1 MERILLFLEDPETR
15 RRLQELLADKYQVAA
30 AASAATLAEPC
41 DLAIVDLFHL
51 TRMRDPLRARKQAE
65 EPGWFPVLLAASP
78 QELKPAAAELGLTA
92 DEVILWPVKP
102 RELSVRVG
110 NLLQLRRLS
119 RELEARVGEP
129 RRDAAGNLTGST
141 GVLEDLSEKK
151 RLEEEVQR
159 LASFPQMNPNPVL
172 EVDLTGRIAFHNAAT
187 VKTLEKLGL
196 SETADFLPPDLA
208 EILNAATKGKE
219 NYFYREIKLG
229 DALFGQVIT
238 YVEPFKVLRLYA
250 MDITPRL
257 GAEEASRRVTEE
269 WERTFDAVPDLI
281 AILDQ
286 NHRVI
291 RCNRAMAEAL
301 RLKPEQLV
309 GRPCYEVMHQ
319 LPGPPD
325 SCPHAE
331 LVKDGKAHTTEL
343 HELGRELLVTA
354 TPLTDAQGR
363 TIGSVHVARDIT
375 ARKRT
380 EEALRRQ
387 AELLDLA
394 HDAILARDLK
404 DRIVFW
410 NRGAEETY
418 GWGREEA
425 LGKDCHLLLKTEF
438 PRPLQEI
445 EEELVATG
453 RWEGELVHHTKDS
466 RPLVV
471 VSRWG
476 LHRGDP
482 EHPARVLQIC
492 TDITARKQA
501 EAELQRAHDELERRV
516 EERTADLKRTV
527 EQLQNEM
534 VERQQAEEQAASIGR
549 LYRLLSQVNEAI
561 VRTPDQETLFKRI
574 CRIAVEEGMFR
585 MAWAGLIDP
594 SGRQVRA
601 VTQYGFDEG
610 YLETLVIP
618 LADVPQSR
626 GPTGIAVREGR
637 FDVCNDLAADPRMAP
652 WRERALARG
661 YRSSGA
667 FPLRVGGKVVGALT
681 LYAERP
687 GFFNQEEIALLESL
701 AGDLSFAMES
711 MDREARRRQAEEAR
725 SQLIAILDATPDF
738 VGTADTRGYG
748 IYLNRAGRQ
757 LLGLGPEVDETKF
770 RIADAHPEPARDV
783 IMYEALPTAAREGV
797 WRGETTIIGADG
809 RDIPLSMVILA
820 HKGPQGE
827 VKFYSAIGRDISDLK
842 RAEEALEVQRQ
853 RLFAVLER
861 IPAYV
866 VLLTPDYT
874 IPYANREFVR
884 RFGDPGPRLC
894 YEFLFGLETPCEN
907 CKGKEVFQTKTP
919 VIWEW
924 AGPDGN
930 TYQIYYYPFTD
941 VDGSPLVLELGV
953 DITAHKQAKEA
964 LKESEQKLRFLAA
977 QILMVQE
984 RERGRLSREL
994 HDGLGQALL
1003 VFKLQLRA
1011 IQRKLPAD
1019 CLEIRRDTDSVLQY
1033 IDEIIEDIRR
1043 LSHNLSPSILEDLG
1057 LAAAIKNLCEEF
1069 KRLHDLEVWLDLDEV
1084 EGLVSRE
1091 SQINIYR
1098 IFQEALSNVSKY
1110 AKANRVQLAVKNQ
1123 DGEIAFAIE
1132 DDGVGFNVEEV
1143 RARDARK
1150 RGLGLATMDE
1160 RVRILGGT
1168 LAISSKE
1175 GEGTR
1180 LTFTVPV
1187 GRGR

>member
-1 MERILLFLEDPETR
+1 MERILLFLEDPEAR
-15 RRLQELLADKYQVAA
+15 RRLQELLAGHHEVAA
-30 AASAATLAEPC
+30 AGGAALTEPC
-41 DLAIVDLFHL
+41 DLAIVDLSHL

-65 EPGWFPVLLAASP
+65 EPVRFPVLLAALA
-78 QELKPAAAELGLTA
+78 QELEPAAAELGQTV
-92 DEVILWPVKP
+92 DEIILLPVEP
-102 RELSVRVG
+102 RELRLRVG

-119 RELEARVGEP
+119 RELEARPEEP
-129 RRDAAGNLTGST
+129 RRDAAGNLTGFT
-141 GVLEDLSEKK
+141 GVPEDITEKK

-159 LASFPQMNPNPVL
+159 MASFPQMNPNPVL
-172 EVDLTGRIAFHNAAT
+172 EVDLSGRITFHNEAT

-196 SETADFLPPDLA
+196 SEITDFLPPDLA
-208 EILNAATKGKE
+208 EILNAAAKGKE
-219 NYFYREIKLG
+219 NYLYREIKRG

-257 GAEEASRRVTEE
+257 RAEEAERRAKEE

-286 NHRVI
+286 NHQVI
-291 RCNRAMAEAL
+291 RCNRAMARVLGLEPA
-301 RLKPEQLV
+301 KLV
-309 GRPCYEVMHQ
+309 GRPCYEAVHG
-319 LPGPPD
+319 LTEPPPF
-325 SCPHAE
+325 CPHSQLLQDGREHTAE
-331 LVKDGKAHTTEL
+331 V
-343 HELGRELLVTA
+343 HELDRDFLVTA
-354 TPLTDAQGR
+354 SPLTDEQGR
-363 TIGSVHVARDIT
+363 VVGSVHVARDIT
-375 ARKRT
+375 ERKRA

-394 HDAILARDLK
+394 HDAIIVRDLK
-404 DRIVFW
+404 DRIIFW
-410 NRGAEETY
+410 NQGAEENY

-425 LGKDCHLLLKTEF
+425 AGKVCHLLLKTEF
-438 PRPLQEI
+438 PRPLKEI

-453 RWEGELVHHTKDS
+453 RWEGELVHHTKDG
-466 RPLVV
+466 RPLVAA
-471 VSRWG
+471 SRWA
-476 LHRGDP
+476 LSRG
-482 EHPARVLQIC
+482 EPARPARILQIC

-501 EAELQRAHDELERRV
+501 EVELQSAHNELERRV

-527 EQLQNEM
+527 EQLQNEI
-534 VERQQAEEQAASIGR
+534 VERQLAEEQAESIGR

-561 VRTPDQETLFKRI
+561 VRAPDQETLFKQI
-574 CRIAVEEGMFR
+574 CRIAVEEGLFR
-585 MAWAGLIDP
+585 MAWVGLIDP

-637 FDVCNDLAADPRMAP
+637 FDVCNDFAAEPRMAP

-701 AGDLSFAMES
+701 ASDLSFAMES

-738 VGTADTRGYG
+738 VGTADATGQAL
-748 IYLNRAGRQ
+748 YLNRAARKI
-757 LLGLGPEVDETKF
+757 LGVGADEDISQVK
-770 RIADAHPEPARDV
+770 IGDNHPPWAADLVLHEG
-783 IMYEALPTAAREGV
+783 LPTAAREGL
-797 WRGETTIIGADG
+797 WQGETVMLGGKG
-809 RDIPLSMVILA
+809 REIPLSQVILA
-820 HKGPQGE
+820 HKDPQGQ
-827 VKFYSAIGRDISDLK
+827 VKFYSTIGRDISDLK
-842 RAEEALEVQRQ
+842 RAEEALEAQRQ

-866 VLLTPDYT
+866 VLLAPDYT

-907 CKGKEVFQTKTP
+907 CKAMEVFQTQTLE
-919 VIWEW
+919 IWEW
-924 AGPDGN
+924 DGPDGN
-930 TYQIYYYPFTD
+930 TYQIYDYPFTD

-953 DITAHKQAKEA
+953 DISAHKQAKEA
-964 LKESEQKLRFLAA
+964 LQESEKKLRFLAA
-977 QILMVQE
+977 QILRVQE
-984 RERGRLSREL
+984 QERGRLSREL

-1011 IQRKLPAD
+1011 IQRKMPAE
-1019 CLEIRRDTDSVLQY
+1019 CLELRREANSALQY
-1033 IDEIIEDIRR
+1033 IDGIIEDIRR

-1057 LAAAIKNLCEEF
+1057 LAAAIKTLCEEF
-1069 KRLHDLEVWLDLDEV
+1069 KRLHDLEVLMDLDEV
-1084 EGLVSRE
+1084 EGLLPRE

-1098 IFQEALSNVSKY
+1098 IFQEALANISKH
-1110 AKANRVQLAVKNQ
+1110 AKANRVQLAVKKK
-1123 DGEIAFAIE
+1123 DGEIAFAIA
-1132 DDGVGFNVEEV
+1132 DDGAGFNVEAV
-1143 RARDARK
+1143 RARDAAE
-1150 RGLGLATMDE
+1150 RGLGLAAMDE

-1168 LAISSKE
+1168 LTISSKG

-1180 LTFTVPV
+1180 ITFTVSV